1 MENKKEVPIE
11 LTEDEKRLEEHKK
24 RLVEEELNKNT
35 KKTIKKKIKRLE

>member
-1 MENKKEVPIE
+1 MPIE
-11 LTEDEKRLEEHKK
+11 LTEDEKRLEELKK